1 MSAAD
6 NSSAEA
12 SCDALAIDPTI
23 RRDALARLRS
33 IRGHVEGIVRM
44 LEKEDVYCVD
54 ALKQIKAVQG
64 GLAKTSDTILRGH
77 LTHHVVT
84 AHERGDVEP
93 IVAELMD
100 VLKYR

>member
-1 MSAAD
+1 MSDAPD
-6 NSSAEA
+6 TPGC
-12 SCDALAIDPTI
+12 CDALAIDPAI

-33 IRGHVEGIVRM
+33 IRGHVEVIVRM
-44 LEKEDVYCVD
+44 LERDDVYCVD

-77 LTHHVVT
+77 LKHHVVT
-84 AHERGDVEP
+84 AHERGDDDA

>member
-1 MSAAD
+1 MSDAH
-6 NSSAEA
+6 NTPGC
-12 SCDALAIDPTI
+12 CDALAIDPAI

-44 LEKEDVYCVD
+44 LERDDVYCVD

-77 LTHHVVT
+77 LKHHVVT
-84 AHERGDVEP
+84 AHERGDDDA